1 MSRGFIKEG
10 DQEEIPMVPPR
21 AYLPKGMPNYVTK
34 EGLAALNKERKDL
47 ENERVT
53 VSGNYIMSNFV
64 DAKMKLL
71 IDRINTAVE
80 VDLTKADKETVSFGA
95 YVKYND
101 RTVRIVGV
109 DEADFSKGLLS
120 FISPVAKA
128 LVGKKVGDKFEIK
141 IPKGTETIEVQGI
154 WYEVV
159 PLTEVAV
166 EVENGAKSSPSM
178 ITPRTRNVSEA
189 KATATSDVS
198 AEMQTQ
204 SVISTE
210 AKRSGE
216 ILNSKNVKKGFL
228 DKLEMTP
235 SVSIVNQDEVP
246 RAEGARNDS
255 VSIDFFTPDEN
266 IMEFLPVVNERG
278 IIVGRALHMELH
290 KGNKI
295 LHPVVHLHIIN
306 NKGIATMKYWWHV
319 AFGDAPEKTLKRKM
333 QETLGLTAIKP
344 KLKKQYIR
352 ETKTEKELVYVY
364 ILNSD
369 ENLLKTPE
377 DKEYFDI
384 FAKD

>member
-21 AYLPKGMPNYVTK
+21 AYLPKGMPNYVTQ
-34 EGLAALNKERKDL
+34 EGLEALKKEREDL
-47 ENERVT
+47 ENERVAHA
-53 VSGNYIMSNFV
+53 GNYIMSNFI

-80 VDLTKADKETVSFGA
+80 VDVSKADKETVSFGA
-95 YVKYND
+95 YVKYNG

-109 DEADFSKGLLS
+109 DEAAYTKGLLS

-141 IPKGTETIEVQGI
+141 VPKGTEVIEVQGI
-154 WYEVV
+154 WYEAVA
-159 PLTEVAV
+159 LTIIDTETDPVLNNIQQNQSYQPKND
-166 EVENGAKSSPSM
+166 EK
-178 ITPRTRNVSEA
+178 RTRISRIERILPD
-189 KATATSDVS
+189 DV
-198 AEMQTQ
+198 ETDG
-204 SVISTE
+204 
-210 AKRSGE
+210 R
-216 ILNSKNVKKGFL
+216 
-228 DKLEMTP
+228 P
-235 SVSIVNQDEVP
+235 SQETDFHLSLQQDDPKIFKPE
-246 RAEGARNDS
+246 
-255 VSIDFFTPDEN
+255 EN

-295 LHPVVHLHIIN
+295 LHPVVHLHVIN
-306 NKGIATMKYWWHV
+306 NKGEVVRRYWWHV
-319 AFGDAPEKTLKRKM
+319 AFGDTPEKTLKRKLT
-333 QETLGLTAIKP
+333 ETFGISGVKP

-377 DKEYFDI
+377 GKEYFDI

>member
-21 AYLPKGMPNYVTK
+21 AYLPKGMPNYVTH
-34 EGLAALNKERKDL
+34 EGLEALKKEREDL
-47 ENERVT
+47 ENERVAHA
-53 VSGNYIMSNFV
+53 GNYIMSNFI

-80 VDLTKADKETVSFGA
+80 VDVSKADKETVSFGA
-95 YVKYND
+95 YVKYNG

-109 DEADFSKGLLS
+109 DEAAYTKGLLS

-141 IPKGTETIEVQGI
+141 VPKGTEVIEVQGI
-154 WYEVV
+154 WYEAVA
-159 PLTEVAV
+159 LTIIDTETDPVLNNIQQNQSYQPKND
-166 EVENGAKSSPSM
+166 EK
-178 ITPRTRNVSEA
+178 RTRISRIERIERILPD
-189 KATATSDVS
+189 DV
-198 AEMQTQ
+198 ETDG
-204 SVISTE
+204 
-210 AKRSGE
+210 R
-216 ILNSKNVKKGFL
+216 
-228 DKLEMTP
+228 P
-235 SVSIVNQDEVP
+235 SQETDFHPSLQQDDPKIFKPE
-246 RAEGARNDS
+246 
-255 VSIDFFTPDEN
+255 EN

-295 LHPVVHLHIIN
+295 LHPVVHLHVIN
-306 NKGIATMKYWWHV
+306 NKGEVVRRYWWHV
-319 AFGDAPEKTLKRKM
+319 AFGDTPEKTLKRKLT
-333 QETLGLTAIKP
+333 ETFGISGVKP

-377 DKEYFDI
+377 GKDYFDI